1 MLASMRNTKEMARHH
16 LQSISFCDI
25 LILRYAARF
34 SFRQIELHLRS
45 DVRRLYLRG
54 KAREIGR
61 IDFCAF
67 FRRFFYS
74 KEVIAMETRVAL
86 IGIVVEEA
94 VSIEKMNALL
104 HQYGAYIIGRM
115 ESPIQREESTSSV
128 WPWTRRGMS
137 SALYPA
143 NWGCCPASAPR
154 QSIPKF
160 PRLRR
165 TTHCEYYERSDR
177 SP

>member
-115 ESPIQREESTSSV
+115 GVPY
-128 WPWTRRGMS
+128 PKRGINIISAAMYAPGDVI
-137 SALYPA
+137 SALSGKLGMLPGISTKTIYSKISSTPEDNA
-143 NWGCCPASAPR
+143 
-154 QSIPKF
+154 
-160 PRLRR
+160 L
-165 TTHCEYYERSDR
+165 
-177 SP
+177 